1 MCRLIK
7 KTVSFKRFSEY
18 NVNFVMDILVN
29 PRKFKT
35 WHVFK
40 MEYNLNHKS
49 YFYFQWLQLIDA
61 IPKRLKNIFKNNINN
76 NGSLTIKDHH
86 II

>member
-1 MCRLIK
+1 MCKLIK
-7 KTVSFKRFSEY
+7 KTVYFKRFSEY
-18 NVNFVMDILVN
+18 NVNFVMDVLVN
-29 PRKFKT
+29 SGKCKSC
-35 WHVFK
+35 HVLK

-49 YFYFQWLQLIDA
+49 YFLFQWLQLIDA
-61 IPKRLKNIFKNNINN
+61 IPKTLKNIVQNNINN